1 MYSVSGAA
9 ADDIA
14 TVKLYKD
21 TLAATAAAGSGSIN
35 TAAEVTGV
43 TIDEGHDA
51 AAERKAQDEHRMVV
65 TLDAPV
71 WIDNDATFH
80 LEVVIDGGA
89 ATVVKVFGAIIN
101 YTLRL

>member
-1 MYSVSGAA
+1 
-9 ADDIA
+9 
-14 TVKLYKD
+14 
-21 TLAATAAAGSGSIN
+21 
-35 TAAEVTGV
+35 
-43 TIDEGHDA
+43 
-51 AAERKAQDEHRMVV
+51 MVV